1 MTHPPSDT
9 QRRGPWRSPRAT
21 PGGTGCVLLTLRLRQ
36 GVSHEF
42 DPIQPLKITLIL
54 LIVSEGFWLLSRL
67 LSVVGLEIYS
77 LLPSALYNL
86 IGMLSN
92 VLMIVL
98 FVLLIRLISRLQLKP

>member
-1 MTHPPSDT
+1 MN
-9 QRRGPWRSPRAT
+9 
-21 PGGTGCVLLTLRLRQ
+21 
-36 GVSHEF
+36 

-77 LLPSALYNL
+77 LLPSAVYNL

-98 FVLLIRLISRLQLKP
+98 FCAADPPDRPVAAEALRPSAGPVRSHAGTNPYEKQKSRPKAAFSIQRTAHSR

>member
-1 MTHPPSDT
+1 MN
-9 QRRGPWRSPRAT
+9 
-21 PGGTGCVLLTLRLRQ
+21 
-36 GVSHEF
+36 

-77 LLPSALYNL
+77 LLPSTVYNL

-92 VLMIVL
+92 VLMILL
-98 FVLLIRLISRLQLKP
+98 FVFLIRLIGRLQLKP

>member
-1 MTHPPSDT
+1 MN
-9 QRRGPWRSPRAT
+9 
-21 PGGTGCVLLTLRLRQ
+21 
-36 GVSHEF
+36 

-67 LSVVGLEIYS
+67 LSVVGIEVYS
-77 LLPSALYNL
+77 LLPSSLYNL

-98 FVLLIRLISRLQLKP
+98 FVFLIRLIGRLQLKP

>member
-1 MTHPPSDT
+1 MN
-9 QRRGPWRSPRAT
+9 
-21 PGGTGCVLLTLRLRQ
+21 
-36 GVSHEF
+36 

-67 LSVVGLEIYS
+67 LSVVGIEVYS
-77 LLPSALYNL
+77 LLPQSLYNL

-98 FVLLIRLISRLQLKP
+98 FALLIRLIGRLQLKP

>member
-1 MTHPPSDT
+1 MN
-9 QRRGPWRSPRAT
+9 
-21 PGGTGCVLLTLRLRQ
+21 
-36 GVSHEF
+36 

-67 LSVVGLEIYS
+67 FSVVGIEIYS

-92 VLMIVL
+92 VLMILL
-98 FVLLIRLISRLQLKP
+98 FVFLIRLIGRLQLKP